1 MQQIQVLDVHFC
13 VKDLLGQ
20 KKLSLERVSSFILL
34 PFYDRMHKCH
44 RCVHKHG
51 AVQDKL
57 HSRGELGR
65 STEFK
70 AGNNRRL
77 WSGIEG
83 VQVGTGNYK
92 ILQIRV
98 VASVK
103 QGEQGS
109 RRRVGSK

>member
-13 VKDLLGQ
+13 VKDLPGQ

-51 AVQDKL
+51 ADQDKL
-57 HSRGELGR
+57 HSRGELER

-83 VQVGTGNYK
+83 VRVQVRTGNYK
-92 ILQIRV
+92 IL
-98 VASVK
+98 
-103 QGEQGS
+103 
-109 RRRVGSK
+109 